1 MYLVHF
7 KKIPGWLNQMIIE
20 FEDSALD
27 FWFWLLAIEKSSD
40 IINFYGKKY
49 ANEIKEE
56 IFADAQKIKI
66 EIALLLN
73 EINERTIKQEIGRIR
88 KIINREIADIQIFL
102 KRKELLCEN

>member
-1 MYLVHF
+1 
-7 KKIPGWLNQMIIE
+7 MIIE